1 MKLYYKRGG
10 EKVLQTLSDE
20 RAPILQVKNLRK
32 YFPIYSPLGRVKGH
46 VKAVNNVEFTLNERE
61 TLGLVGES
69 GCGKSTTGRT
79 IMRLTEPTEGQAIY
93 KESDLFKLKRK
104 EIEQIRQEIQ
114 MVFQDPHS
122 SLDPKQTIG
131 HAIEEPMKI
140 HKIGSKKERMER
152 TLDLLHKV
160 GLRQDQYYRYPHEF
174 SGGQRQRI
182 GIARALAV
190 NPKIVICDEPVSALD
205 VSIQSQVIN
214 LLQELQDNLNL
225 SYLFI
230 AHDLSVVRH
239 IADNIGVMY
248 LGHMVE
254 RAATDELFSHP
265 LHPYTQAL
273 LSAVPIPDPK
283 LKKER
288 IILKGDVPSPLNPP
302 SGCIFHTRCPHVMD
316 RCKVLSPALT
326 KKGANHFVACHL
338 YE

>member
-1 MKLYYKRGG
+1 M
-10 EKVLQTLSDE
+10 QTLSDE
-20 RAPILQVKNLRK
+20 RTPILQVKNLRK
-32 YFPIYSPLGRVKGH
+32 YFPIHTPLGRVKGH

-79 IMRLTEPTEGQAIY
+79 IMRLTEPTEGQAIF
-93 KESDLFKLKRK
+93 KERDLFKLKGK

-131 HAIEEPMKI
+131 NAIEEPMKI
-140 HKIGSKKERMER
+140 HKMGSKKERMER

-160 GLRQDQYYRYPHEF
+160 GLREDQYYRYPHEF

-239 IADNIGVMY
+239 IADIIGVMY

-288 IILKGDVPSPLNPP
+288 IILKGDVPSPFNPP

-316 RCKVLSPALT
+316 CCKVLSPALT
-326 KKGANHFVACHL
+326 KKGSNHFVACHL
-338 YE
+338 YQ